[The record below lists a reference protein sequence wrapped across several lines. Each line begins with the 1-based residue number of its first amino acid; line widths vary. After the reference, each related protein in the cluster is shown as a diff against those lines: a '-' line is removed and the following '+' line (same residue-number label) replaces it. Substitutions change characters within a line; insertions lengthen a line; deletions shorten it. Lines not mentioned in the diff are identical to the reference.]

1 MAAATCPR
9 RPRTMR
15 GALVPRSRMA
25 DMFSTMSTIW
35 LETLRRSCPAP
46 SHRRD
51 DEPAASEAADGGVS
65 ITIHSHDDTDAQLSV
80 WSGRRDDARE
90 PWVTNQNNPN
100 YMQLML

>member
-1 MAAATCPR
+1 
-9 RPRTMR
+9 
-15 GALVPRSRMA
+15 MA

-80 WSGRRDDARE
+80 WSGRRDESAK
-90 PWVTNQNNPN
+90 PCPSKGILPLQ
-100 YMQLML
+100 YQG